1 MQEKIKN
8 YSAEINAFEP
18 KNAEELENFR
28 IQFLGRKGIL
38 NELFEIFKM
47 LPGEEKKTAG
57 KIMNEFKVL
66 IEQKIELYKEKFE
79 NVSENSTADF
89 DFTLPGDSSELGARH
104 PVSLVLKQIN
114 DIFTR
119 IGFTIVKGPQIE
131 DDKHNFT
138 ALNFPLDHPARDMQD
153 TLFIQKDDNDPTQD

>member
-38 NELFEIFKM
+38 NELFEIFKA

-66 IEQKIELYKEKFE
+66 IEQKIELYKGEFLGDAKTIKAKKKTLEKKKKK
-79 NVSENSTADF
+79 
-89 DFTLPGDSSELGARH
+89 
-104 PVSLVLKQIN
+104 VLEDREAAKKAKEDKLKEKPIN
-114 DIFTR
+114 
-119 IGFTIVKGPQIE
+119 
-131 DDKHNFT
+131 
-138 ALNFPLDHPARDMQD
+138 
-153 TLFIQKDDNDPTQD
+153 

>member
-1 MQEKIKN
+1 MQEKIKHHTV
-8 YSAEINAFEP
+8 EINAFEP

-38 NELFEIFKM
+38 NELFEIFKA

-79 NVSENSTADF
+79 NVSENAIADF
-89 DFTLPGDSSELGARH
+89 DFYTHWFYHSKRTT
-104 PVSLVLKQIN
+104 N
-114 DIFTR
+114 R
-119 IGFTIVKGPQIE
+119 
-131 DDKHNFT
+131 
-138 ALNFPLDHPARDMQD
+138 RR
-153 TLFIQKDDNDPTQD
+153 